1 MNCIL
6 HLRRPFF
13 NLPELSLVEAIRDT
27 ETRTP
32 TSSKE
37 TWIIYA

>member
-13 NLPELSLVEAIRDT
+13 NLPELSLVEATRDN
-27 ETRTP
+27 ETTT

-37 TWIIYA
+37 TWIICA